1 MKSCRCL
8 LFGVP
13 LLALVGAL
21 LAPALGQDLVDPK
34 KKQAET
40 RKEAIKKV
48 IEQAQ
53 EEYRIFFKEPKTV
66 LEYWAAM
73 KFEMQVGKFDIAAY
87 HLDKLNQLVEL
98 KNKGAQEDEL
108 LKLEENKQLLQ
119 IEEVEGLNTLLKLKL
134 IKQWSKNHELQDEAV
149 KNVEVLIDRT
159 MVLLEKHLGSAA
171 RLSGFIDSLSDKVPE
186 IRNYA
191 YYQIKRAK
199 HRATP
204 LLVEALR
211 SGKNT
216 EIIKQTML
224 KLDDDIIPPLLEVLK
239 ARNKGDA
246 EDKDLRLA
254 LLHIIKYRYDKRAVP
269 YLWHMSESTL
279 YPPSVRAAAKDTLAT
294 LLNTKIQPRRE
305 RVFVFG
311 GYEKLL
317 PAKVALVQL
326 AERYYQNKV
335 RYNDLEEMPDRDDP
349 IKKVVVPAYKIWF
362 VDNNTGQVIPKAQIL
377 LPDEARFAFGLRY
390 AKEALDL
397 DKQYIPAQ
405 VIYLSFLLEAE
416 FTRKPYDGQLDKLL
430 TEKRPPALA
439 RLLAKIDYE
448 LLITVLERALAEHNY
463 AVMLPL
469 IDALG
474 DRGEV
479 RAAMPTSA
487 GAPGALVRALYY
499 PDRRVQYAAARAL
512 LKLPSS
518 PSPSPVA
525 SARVVEVLRRFL
537 AAEPAPKVLIAFAR
551 DARAAELRQVAEE
564 AGFKAEVAVDT
575 REAIQ
580 KLRAT
585 AEYDAILI
593 DESVPIGELPFA
605 LAQLRTDQ
613 DAGRLPLLVVAPPD
627 RKAELAR
634 MIERSPNTFLLE
646 AVWAKKAANLK
657 KQLHLAIKY
666 AAAPDTVRNAPEDQ
680 RYWLDYEIR
689 RAKGQMLSENERKY
703 FAQAALDWFALM
715 ARGEL
720 AGYDLKPVKATL
732 EQMLNDD
739 NTAIQALRIVAR
751 FPGPET
757 QKRLFGVLTNTKR
770 PALHLVA
777 AQELNRHIQKHG
789 MALTSDQILQVR
801 QMEARK
807 DLLPAVRAELSI
819 LVGTLGSSSAQTGAR
834 LFQYEPDP
842 PMKEEKQ

>member
-1 MKSCRCL
+1 
-8 LFGVP
+8 
-13 LLALVGAL
+13 VGAL

-34 KKQAET
+34 KKQAES

-66 LEYWAAM
+66 LEYWAAI

-87 HLDKLNQLVEL
+87 HLDKLNQLLEL
-98 KNKGAQEDEL
+98 KNKDVQEDEL
-108 LKLEENKQLLQ
+108 LKIEENKQLLQ
-119 IEEVEGLNTLLKLKL
+119 IEELEGLNTLLKLKL
-134 IKQWSKNHELQDEAV
+134 IKQWSKNKELQEEAV
-149 KNVEVLIDRT
+149 KNVEILIDRA
-159 MVLLEKHLGSAA
+159 MLLLDKHLGSSA
-171 RLSGFIDSLSDKVPE
+171 RLSGFIESLTDKVPE
-186 IRNYA
+186 IRNHA
-191 YYQIKRAK
+191 FMQIQRAK

-254 LLHIIKYRYDKRAVP
+254 LLHIIKYRFDKRAVP

-326 AERYYQNKV
+326 AERYYQHKV
-335 RYNDLEEMPDRDDP
+335 RYHDLEEMPDRDDP
-349 IKKVVVPAYKIWF
+349 LKKVVVPAYKIWL
-362 VDNNTGQVIPKAQIL
+362 VDNTTGQIIPKAQLL

-397 DKQYIPAQ
+397 DKEYIPAQ

-430 TEKRPPALA
+430 TEKSPPALA

-448 LLITVLERALAEHNY
+448 LLITVLERAMADHNY

-518 PSPSPVA
+518 PSPVA

-575 REAIQ
+575 KEAIQ
-580 KLRAT
+580 KLRA
-585 AEYDAILI
+585 AADYDAILI

-613 DAGRLPLLVVAPPD
+613 DAGRLALLVVAPPD

-646 AVWAKKAANLK
+646 AVWAKNANNLK
-657 KQLHLAIKY
+657 KQLQLAIKY
-666 AAAPDTVRNAPEDQ
+666 AAAPDAVRNAPPDQ
-680 RYWLDYEIR
+680 RLWLDYEIR
-689 RAKGQMLSENERKY
+689 RAKGQMLSELERKY

-720 AGYDLKPVKATL
+720 PGYDLKPVKATL
-732 EQMLNDD
+732 EQMLNVDD
-739 NTAIQALRIVAR
+739 TAIQALRIVAR

-757 QKRLFGVLTNTKR
+757 QKRLFGILTNAKR
-770 PALHLVA
+770 PGLHLVA
-777 AQELNRHIQKHG
+777 AQELNRHIQKYG
-789 MALTSDQILQVR
+789 MALTPDQILQVR
-801 QMEARK
+801 QMETRK
-807 DLLPAVRAELSI
+807 DLQPAVRAELSI